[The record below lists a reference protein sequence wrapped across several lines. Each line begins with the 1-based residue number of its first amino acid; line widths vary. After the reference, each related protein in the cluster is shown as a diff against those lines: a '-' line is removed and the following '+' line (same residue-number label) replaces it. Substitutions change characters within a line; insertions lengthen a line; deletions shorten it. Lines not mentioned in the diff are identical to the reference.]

1 METHGQ
7 EPRPMTSDPQLV
19 HDSGLNY
26 WAIKLLAESAER
38 SPVMAH
44 FGELTVKVGNVEVT
58 IKRLPPSED

>member
-1 METHGQ
+1 
-7 EPRPMTSDPQLV
+7 MTSDPQLV